1 MPAVIA
7 AILLLQSGG
16 VDSSLLR
23 HVDGREPPTVTA
35 VRVDRAPVVDGR
47 LDDPVWNL
55 APAVT
60 DFRQTDPDEGAP
72 VSEATAVR
80 VLYDGTAVYVGAR
93 LFDSAP
99 ARIVRRLARRDAST
113 HSDEF
118 RVFLDSYHD
127 RRTAFEFI
135 VNAAGVKKDV
145 LIGDDGDFDDA
156 SWDPVW
162 EAATSVDSLGWTAE
176 IRIPLSQL
184 RFSDTPDQVWGVHFV
199 RWIERKQEQALF
211 PFISKKDN
219 GLVSRF
225 ADLEGIRHVGAPK
238 RLELLPYAVGRGTY
252 LTPRDPGNPFESP
265 ASYHPGAGADLKYG
279 MSSSLTLDATLNPD
293 FGQVE
298 VDETFVNLTA
308 FEQFL
313 EEHRPFFVEG
323 TEIFNFGSNGGG
335 ATNFSGR
342 PLYFYSR
349 RIGREPQGKPESS
362 GDFQDMPTST
372 TILGAAKLSGRPAG
386 GWSVGVLDALT
397 ARERATVFDATA
409 RTYAR
414 DEVEPPANY
423 FAGRV
428 RRDLDAGNTSFGL
441 LATAMDRWPDSPAL
455 DVLPTRA
462 YAGGLDFF
470 RRWGS
475 KTYSLAGSVGGSY
488 IGGDPAAIRQA
499 QRSSNRYY
507 QRPDASS
514 FRYDP
519 TRTSLGG
526 VSADLYFNK
535 VAGAWRW
542 GIAGST
548 NSPGFEVNDLG
559 FQKRADQISAGAALG
574 HRWTRPGKVFRQAS
588 AYLQVAPSWNYDGD
602 AIDRTVK
609 TFGYVQFRN
618 FWTGDWSLSYSPPV
632 VDDRLT
638 RGGPLARKP
647 ATWYASADV
656 TTDSRAALGAYA
668 FASFQHDAAGGWYLN
683 AIPQLTLRPSA
694 ALSFKVTGGYAAG
707 RTMAQIV
714 TKQADDT
721 ATATLGTRYVFGE
734 LLQHQFYVTLRANAT
749 FSPTLSLQLYA
760 QPFTFSGDY
769 GNFKELEARKTFAFN
784 RYGRDNGSTIGDTL
798 LVSGTDTVPGYVV
811 DPDGPSASAAK
822 RFTFQDPDFRTRSVK
837 VNAVLRWE
845 YRPGSTLFVVWTQSR
860 SGYWPYDA
868 SFDVNRDFQ
877 RELFLD
883 RPTNVLLVKF
893 NYWLSL

>member
-16 VDSSLLR
+16 VDSS
-23 HVDGREPPTVTA
+23 EPPTITA

-47 LDDPVWNL
+47 LDDSVWNL
-55 APAVT
+55 APAAT
-60 DFRQTDPDEGAP
+60 DFRPTDPDEGAP

-80 VLYDGTAVYVGAR
+80 VLSDGTAVYLGAR
-93 LFDSAP
+93 LFDSTP

-135 VNAAGVKKDV
+135 VNAAGVKEDV

-184 RFSDTPDQVWGVHFV
+184 RFSKAQDQVWGAHFV

-211 PFISKKDN
+211 PFIGKKEN

-225 ADLEGIRHVGAPK
+225 ADLEGIRHVGSPQ

-252 LTPRDPGNPFESP
+252 LTPRDPGNPFERP
-265 ASYHPGAGADLKYG
+265 ASYDPGAGADLKYG

-349 RIGREPQGKPESS
+349 RIGREPQGKRASS
-362 GDFQDMPTST
+362 GDFEDMPTST

-441 LATAMDRWPDSPAL
+441 LATALDRWPDSPAL

-507 QRPDASS
+507 QRPDASTL
-514 FRYDP
+514 RYDP
-519 TRTSLGG
+519 TR
-526 VSADLYFNK
+526 
-535 VAGAWRW
+535 
-542 GIAGST
+542 
-548 NSPGFEVNDLG
+548 
-559 FQKRADQISAGAALG
+559 
-574 HRWTRPGKVFRQAS
+574 
-588 AYLQVAPSWNYDGD
+588 
-602 AIDRTVK
+602 
-609 TFGYVQFRN
+609 
-618 FWTGDWSLSYSPPV
+618 
-632 VDDRLT
+632 
-638 RGGPLARKP
+638 
-647 ATWYASADV
+647 YASADV

-714 TKQADDT
+714 TKQADDM
-721 ATATLGTRYVFGE
+721 ATATLGTRYVFAE

-769 GNFKELEARKTFAFN
+769 RNFKELEAPKTFAFN

-822 RFTFQDPDFRTRSVK
+822 RFTFQDPDFLTRSVK

-868 SFDVNRDFQ
+868 SFDLNRDFQ